1 MINIGGGVGT
11 AASAMLAGLLIDNGV
26 SWDSIFYIDGLL
38 MLIPAAI
45 YFQYGDNA
53 PEGSELKIDKFR
65 PWRFSNSIPTKELQ
79 LIVDGRETKKSEMKL
94 AVPWMKIFFSKD
106 VLLFSSAWFCATF
119 VCKYLFV
126 SRFRLNFRLVF
137 AVQTLQPRFFQYL
150 SFIDLGFATKLGTIL
165 SVFGIFIII
174 GCSIVV
180 DKLCIVYDRQL
191 IRKICFNLFSLIS
204 VILCGFVI
212 AAPCNHYLVVIMVIL
227 TNFSVGLILTTATKT
242 IPNEIGGEFAGQI
255 YAYSNSISNIS
266 GVVCP
271 SILGYLLDQVK
282 FTRKA

>member
-1 MINIGGGVGT
+1 M
-11 AASAMLAGLLIDNGV
+11 
-26 SWDSIFYIDGLL
+26 
-38 MLIPAAI
+38 
-45 YFQYGDNA
+45 
-53 PEGSELKIDKFR
+53 
-65 PWRFSNSIPTKELQ
+65 
-79 LIVDGRETKKSEMKL
+79 
-94 AVPWMKIFFSKD
+94 
-106 VLLFSSAWFCATF
+106 
-119 VCKYLFV
+119 
-126 SRFRLNFRLVF
+126 
-137 AVQTLQPRFFQYL
+137 

-165 SVFGIFIII
+165 SIFGIFIII
-174 GCSIVV
+174 GCSIIV
-180 DKLCIVYDRQL
+180 DKLCILYDRQF

-204 VILCGFVI
+204 VILCAVVI

-282 FTRKA
+282 FTSKLGT